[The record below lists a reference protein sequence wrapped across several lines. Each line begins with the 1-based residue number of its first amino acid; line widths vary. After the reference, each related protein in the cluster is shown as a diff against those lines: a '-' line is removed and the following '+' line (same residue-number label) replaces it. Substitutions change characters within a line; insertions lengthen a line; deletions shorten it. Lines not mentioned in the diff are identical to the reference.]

1 MSLLTIVQS
10 HCRIHALNI
19 PTSVVGNT
27 DVTISQIL
35 GLVNELVED
44 VVDESKFQAFTREAL
59 FMTTA
64 TEDQG
69 AMTTLAP
76 NGYLWVNNET
86 FYDRTLRRP
95 VYGPINDN
103 EWQAL
108 KAIPNPGPFYK
119 YRIRGDHLLINPV
132 PTAPFSQIVFE
143 YASSYGVNSVG
154 GVGQASFIADT
165 DVSLLPEKI
174 IKKGLSFRWKRLK
187 GLPYQADESDF
198 YKLLN
203 SYIAKDGTKRQ
214 YDLASGSANM
224 IKPGIFVPS
233 GNWFN

>member
-19 PTSVVGNT
+19 PTSVLGNT
-27 DVTISQIL
+27 DVTIGQIL

-44 VVDESKFQAFTREAL
+44 VVDTSKFQAFTREAL
-59 FMTTA
+59 FTTTA
-64 TEDQG
+64 AEDQG

-76 NGYLWVNNET
+76 NGYLWANNET

-119 YRIRGDHLLINPV
+119 YRIRGDHLLLNPV
-132 PTAPFSQIVFE
+132 PSTPFSQIAFE
-143 YASSYGVNSVG
+143 YASSYGVNSIG

-187 GLPYQADESDF
+187 GLPYQGDESDY

-214 YDLASGSANM
+214 YDLASGNSNM